1 MNWSGCRSCLAQEL
15 LLLDSEQKTEEA
27 KQEKSKALGC
37 PFPDVSPP
45 ENLYRSKPPARPIP
59 PNRLRPRPLSPIQH
73 SVTLTWTA
81 STSTVA
87 RYNVYRGPHS
97 GGPYTR
103 ILHPQSRM
111 YGSVALPAEADEIL
125 LGILALATSP
135 VYVTDL
141 KTGDRPAAR
150 RKYALL

>member
-1 MNWSGCRSCLAQEL
+1 MCPL
-15 LLLDSEQKTEEA
+15 QKICTDPSRQHGRYHQIA
-27 KQEKSKALGC
+27 SATAT
-37 PFPDVSPP
+37 V
-45 ENLYRSKPPARPIP
+45 
-59 PNRLRPRPLSPIQH
+59 PIQH